1 MNTEIA
7 VDVFSK
13 KINAIDNLDY
23 GDFMRRANLYLMD
36 LDDQITK
43 TNEIRN
49 LMKQMKDEIQYNP
62 SWDIQSTRERISHLT
77 QAISQIQVRPASQA
91 ELKQN

>member
-1 MNTEIA
+1 MNKEIA
-7 VDVFSK
+7 IDIFSK
-13 KINAIDNLDY
+13 KFNAIDNLDY

-43 TNEIRN
+43 NKEVCN

-62 SWDIQSTRERISHLT
+62 SWDIESTRDSISHLAK
-77 QAISQIQVRPASQA
+77 AISQIQVKSAPQP
-91 ELKQN
+91 ELK

>member
-1 MNTEIA
+1 MNKEIA
-7 VDVFSK
+7 IDIFSK
-13 KINAIDNLDY
+13 KFNAIDNLDY

-43 TNEIRN
+43 NKEVCN

-62 SWDIQSTRERISHLT
+62 SWDIQSTRDSISRLVK
-77 QAISQIQVRPASQA
+77 AIGHIQVKPVLQV
-91 ELKQN
+91 ELK